1 MFQAFYEGVLK
12 VGQQF
17 IECAVEGAQQVLG
30 VLCPWSR
37 SDRGDLGGRGK
48 RRARQGRPIT
58 LSARQKRL
66 LEKLLR
72 CPTTPQ
78 RIVKRSRIILALA
91 AGRTPKEIARALGTT
106 AMTVYKWWARWF
118 RESSVISQAERQEA
132 NDRRFSAF
140 LTQRLQ
146 VTYRRGT
153 PATLSPE
160 QLV

>member
-12 VGQQF
+12 AGQQF

-37 SDRGDLGGRGK
+37 SDRGDLGGGGK
-48 RRARQGRPIT
+48 PRAQPRRPIT

-91 AGRTPKEIARALGTT
+91 AGRTPKEIARTLGTT
-106 AMTVYKWWARWF
+106 AMTVYKW
-118 RESSVISQAERQEA
+118 
-132 NDRRFSAF
+132 
-140 LTQRLQ
+140 
-146 VTYRRGT
+146 
-153 PATLSPE
+153 
-160 QLV
+160 